1 VLTAEFLSFT
11 ESVDGVCFQNNYGTN
26 EGQPIEMV
34 SHRSKESRK
43 IKGVLDE
50 VDLNTLILSSV
61 VCFFVTFGVK
71 ATQST
76 KENAI
81 KNFVVLVGG
90 IVLFGLLMAT
100 GNFNFLSCMQFSLF
114 VAVAVR
120 ANGSMVYVNY
130 ASFGFSHAIYF
141 LAVMK
146 VILLHHQAEEEK
158 NASLNTPN
166 TLV

>member
-1 VLTAEFLSFT
+1 
-11 ESVDGVCFQNNYGTN
+11 
-26 EGQPIEMV
+26 MV

-100 GNFNFLSCMQFSLF
+100 GNQLPCWHLCKIVPWLMSIMVLLDFHMQPTCLQ
-114 VAVAVR
+114 
-120 ANGSMVYVNY
+120 
-130 ASFGFSHAIYF
+130 
-141 LAVMK
+141 L
-146 VILLHHQAEEEK
+146 
-158 NASLNTPN
+158 
-166 TLV
+166 